1 MPVHD
6 AIPDSHIDLLT
17 GPVFAVLSTVSPGG
31 QPENT
36 LVWCS
41 LEGEHVLVT
50 TITGRRKYRNVIH
63 NPKVALTAVD
73 PDDPYHW
80 LDVRGFV
87 EEIVPDIDYAVI
99 NSHSLLYDG
108 IPEFYSGANEP
119 RRGKEERV
127 VLKIRPVRV
136 LTYPH

>member
-1 MPVHD
+1 MS
-6 AIPDSHIDLLT
+6 ATIPDSHIDLIT

-36 LVWCS
+36 VVWCS
-41 LEGEHVLVT
+41 LESDHILVT
-50 TITGRRKYRNVIH
+50 TIAGRRKYQNVKH
-63 NPKVALTAVD
+63 NHKVALTAVD
-73 PDDPYHW
+73 PKDAYRW

-108 IPEFYSGANEP
+108 IPEFYSGANAS
-119 RRGKEERV
+119 RRGNEERV
-127 VLKIRPVRV
+127 VLRIRPVRV